1 MALPKPSGA
10 VRCLKSTGARQSAIF
25 QVFCR
30 VKPGVSARREGI
42 VAVTDECVEIN
53 VTNQP
58 VDGGANIGIEKIL
71 AKALSLP
78 RSDVKILKGLQ
89 SREKT
94 FQINIWTTA
103 TPEEKLNFIR
113 KMLMGNV
120 MR

>member
-10 VRCLKSTGARQSAIF
+10 VRYLKSTGARQTAMF

-30 VKPGVSARREGI
+30 VKPGVSAGREGI

-53 VTNQP
+53 VTNRP
-58 VDGGANIGIEKIL
+58 IDGGANTGVEKML
-71 AKALSLP
+71 ARALSLP
-78 RSDVKILKGLQ
+78 RTHVKILKGLQ

-94 FQINIWTTA
+94 FQITIWAKA
-103 TPEEKLNFIR
+103 TPEEKLVFIR
-113 KMLMGNV
+113 NTLMGNV